1 MRIDQDARDADGE
14 MDALD
19 TGVDLDASPAAAV
32 NLPPVG
38 THDTS
43 AIPELPEIDA
53 AFMERFGLGG
63 FSFAVLPPGAILS

>member
-1 MRIDQDARDADGE
+1 MCGVEFCSMRIDQDARDADGE

-19 TGVDLDASPAAAV
+19 TGIDLDASPAAAV

-43 AIPELPEIDA
+43 AIPELPEID
-53 AFMERFGLGG
+53 G
-63 FSFAVLPPGAILS
+63 AVHGEAEPADD